1 MASAVN
7 ALNSLLRGTSIDDH
21 EEALKLANA
30 AIATGKAGSA
40 SVEQLT
46 ALHAKVVALLKLD
59 RFDDA
64 LRTVAAGGD
73 ALAARCV
80 VERAYALYK
89 TGDLDAAAEL
99 CSNSSSSNSSST
111 EKESRAL
118 KHVAAQVAYRAE
130 DFDRAAALYSGLTED
145 AETADA
151 AAVGE
156 ATDVRI
162 NALAVSAQ
170 RAWQGRGLTTV
181 SAGQDASLDAGR
193 REDLDSFEM
202 AYNAACVA
210 LSRGDVSRASVLLRR
225 AQQLCEGSDELS
237 DEDKQSELLPI
248 LIQQVYALTRLGR
261 HDDAAALQ
269 KAIDASETEGSA
281 KVVAST
287 NSVVLR
293 NSGSGNSGNPYVV
306 QRQIEAI
313 PTPPSGS
320 DRLFSHQARILRRNQ
335 YAIELQCFKFKGVL
349 GRTAKQL
356 KQNTSTTATLPDTV
370 DLGIYGAAAKAE
382 LQTGKDALRR
392 ILPLLEHRPD
402 DIGLLLTAIQLQLQA
417 NNAEAA
423 LSLLEAFF
431 SRSEQS
437 AARFAPGLVA
447 LAVALYKLQGR
458 RHAVRT
464 ELAKALAHWQLTANT
479 SSTASSSSSPSPPPS
494 SFSSSSSSSAVPASL
509 LRAAGVELLHS
520 QDPADQAA
528 ATAAFE
534 KLHAA
539 SPSDKTAVAG
549 LVASLAAAQSAEDSS
564 ASPAQIERQQKLAQA
579 LTPVDQ
585 LIKGVDVA
593 SLLQGGVAA
602 LSTAAPVKSKK
613 RSAAAATAGEDAGA
627 ADGQA
632 AKKTKT
638 TGSAA
643 AAPKLKLSRQ
653 ARKLQAKSEKEEG
666 SFDLNKKMDPERW
679 LPLRDRSSYRPPKG
693 KKGRGRRGEA
703 ATMQGGVVKEEETL
717 VLAGGAGSVRVEK
730 APQGP
735 SGSGA
740 AKKRKKGKK

>member
-30 AIATGKAGSA
+30 AISAGKAGA
-40 SVEQLT
+40 TSVDQLT

-89 TGDLDAAAEL
+89 TGELDAAAEL
-99 CSNSSSSNSSST
+99 SST
-111 EKESRAL
+111 AARDNRAL

-130 DFDRAAALYSGLTED
+130 DLDLAASLYSALAKD
-145 AETADA
+145 AETSDA
-151 AAVGE
+151 AGVGE

-170 RAWQGRGLTTV
+170 RAWQGRGATTV

-193 REDLDSFEM
+193 REDLESFEM

-210 LSRGDVSRASVLLRR
+210 VSRGDVSRASILLRR
-225 AQQLCEGSDELS
+225 AQQLCEGSEELS

-287 NSVVLR
+287 NSVVLQ
-293 NSGSGNSGNPYVV
+293 NSNASNNPYIV
-306 QRQIEAI
+306 QRQVEAI
-313 PTPPSGS
+313 PTPPIGS

-335 YAIELQCFKFKGVL
+335 YTIELQCFKFKGVL
-349 GRTAKQL
+349 SRTSKQL
-356 KQNTSTTATLPDTV
+356 KQQTDDNKENVPTNTATSPDTV
-370 DLGIYGAAAKAE
+370 DLGVYGAAAKAE

-392 ILPLLEHRPD
+392 ILPLLEHRPQD
-402 DIGLLLTAIQLQLQA
+402 VGLLLTAVQLQLQA
-417 NNAEAA
+417 HNAEAA
-423 LSLLEAFF
+423 LSLLETYF
-431 SRSEQS
+431 SRAEQS
-437 AARFAPGLVA
+437 ASASATNARFAPGLVA
-447 LAVALYKLQGR
+447 LAIALYKLQGR

-464 ELAKALAHWQLTANT
+464 ELAKALAHWHREGK
-479 SSTASSSSSPSPPPS
+479 SSSD
-494 SFSSSSSSSAVPASL
+494 APASL

-539 SPSDKTAVAG
+539 DSTDKIAVAG
-549 LVASLAAAQSAEDSS
+549 LVASLAANSADSATSAQA
-564 ASPAQIERQQKLAQA
+564 ERQRKLANA

-585 LIKGVDVA
+585 LVKGVDVA
-593 SLLQGGVAA
+593 SLLQGGVATLA
-602 LSTAAPVKSKK
+602 TAAPAKSKK
-613 RSAAAATAGEDAGA
+613 RSAAAAAAGEEAAASDA
-627 ADGQA
+627 QA

-638 TGSAA
+638 G
-643 AAPKLKLSRQ
+643 AAPKLSRQ
-653 ARKLQAKSEKEEG
+653 ARKLQAKSDKEEG
-666 SFDLNKKMDPERW
+666 SFDPNKKMDPERW
-679 LPLRDRSSYRPPKG
+679 LPVRDRSSYRPPKG

-717 VLAGGAGSVRVEK
+717 ALAGGAGSVRVEK

>member
-30 AIATGKAGSA
+30 AISTGKAGSS
-40 SVEQLT
+40 SVDQLT
-46 ALHAKVVALLKLD
+46 ALHTKVVALLKLD

-64 LRTVAAGGD
+64 LRTISAGGD
-73 ALAARCV
+73 AVAARCV
-80 VERAYALYK
+80 IERAYALYK

-99 CSNSSSSNSSST
+99 SNSND
-111 EKESRAL
+111 SRAL

-130 DFDRAAALYSGLTED
+130 DFDRAASLYVRLAED
-145 AETADA
+145 AETEEN

-162 NALAVSAQ
+162 NALATSAQ
-170 RAWQGRGLTTV
+170 RAWQGRGSTTV
-181 SAGQDASLDAGR
+181 SAGQDAALDAGR
-193 REDLDSFEM
+193 REDLESFEM
-202 AYNAACVA
+202 AYNAGCVA
-210 LSRGDVSRASVLLRR
+210 VSRGDVSRASILLRR

-287 NSVVLR
+287 NSVVLQ
-293 NSGSGNSGNPYVV
+293 NNNASNNNPYIV
-306 QRQIEAI
+306 QRQIEAV
-313 PTPPSGS
+313 PTPPVGS

-335 YAIELQCFKFKGVL
+335 YTIELQCYKFKGVL
-349 GRTAKQL
+349 SRTAKLL
-356 KQNTSTTATLPDTV
+356 KRQTSDDDKENKPASAATSPDTV
-370 DLGIYGAAAKAE
+370 DLGVFGAAAKAE
-382 LQTGKDALRR
+382 LQTGKEALRR

-402 DIGLLLTAIQLQLQA
+402 DVGLLLTAVQLQLQA
-417 NNAEAA
+417 HNAEAA

-431 SRSEQS
+431 SRAEQS
-437 AARFAPGLVA
+437 KAASTNDARFAPGLVA
-447 LAVALYKLQGR
+447 LAIALYKLQGR
-458 RHAVRT
+458 HHAVRT
-464 ELAKALAHWQLTANT
+464 ELAKALSHWQQAGKS
-479 SSTASSSSSPSPPPS
+479 SSTP
-494 SFSSSSSSSAVPASL
+494 PASL
-509 LRAAGVELLHS
+509 LRAAGVELLRS
-520 QDPADQAA
+520 QDPRDQAA
-528 ATAAFE
+528 ALSAFE

-539 SPSDKTAVAG
+539 DANDKIAVAG
-549 LVASLAAAQSAEDSS
+549 LVASLSENSPDATTHAQA
-564 ASPAQIERQQKLAQA
+564 ERQQKLAA
-579 LTPVDQ
+579 SLTPVDQ
-585 LIKGVDVA
+585 LVKGVDIA

-602 LSTAAPVKSKK
+602 LAPTAPAKSKK
-613 RSAAAATAGEDAGA
+613 RAAAGEDAAAATDGQPAKKAKTGA
-627 ADGQA
+627 A
-632 AKKTKT
+632 
-638 TGSAA
+638 
-643 AAPKLKLSRQ
+643 PKLSRQ
-653 ARKLQAKSEKEEG
+653 ARKLQAKSDKEDG
-666 SFDLNKKMDPERW
+666 SFDPNKKMDPERW

-717 VLAGGAGSVRVEK
+717 ALAGGAGSVRVEK
-730 APQGP
+730 APP
-735 SGSGA
+735 SGGGA

>member
-30 AIATGKAGSA
+30 AVATGKAGSA

-89 TGDLDAAAEL
+89 TGDLEAAAEL
-99 CSNSSSSNSSST
+99 SSSSSSD
-111 EKESRAL
+111 SRAL

-130 DFDRAAALYSGLTED
+130 DFDLAASLYGGLARD

-151 AAVGE
+151 APLGE

-170 RAWQGRGLTTV
+170 RAWQGRGATTV
-181 SAGQDASLDAGR
+181 SAGQDARLDAGR
-193 REDLDSFEM
+193 REDLESFEM

-210 LSRGDVSRASVLLRR
+210 VSRGDVSRASILLRR

-261 HDDAAALQ
+261 HNDAAALQ
-269 KAIDASETEGSA
+269 KAIDASETDGSA

-287 NSVVLR
+287 NSVVLQ
-293 NSGSGNSGNPYVV
+293 NSNASNNPYAV
-306 QRQIEAI
+306 QRQIESI

-349 GRTAKQL
+349 SRTAKQL
-356 KQNTSTTATLPDTV
+356 KQKSSTNNDADKENQPVSTATSPDTV
-370 DLGIYGAAAKAE
+370 DLGVYGAAAKAE

-402 DIGLLLTAIQLQLQA
+402 DVGLLLTAVQLHLQA
-417 NNAEAA
+417 HNAEAA

-431 SRSEQS
+431 SRSEESTAAS
-437 AARFAPGLVA
+437 ATNVRFAPGLVA
-447 LAVALYKLQGR
+447 LAIALYKLQGR
-458 RHAVRT
+458 QHAVRT
-464 ELAKALAHWQLTANT
+464 ELVKALAHWQQEGKL
-479 SSTASSSSSPSPPPS
+479 
-494 SFSSSSSSSAVPASL
+494 SSSSAAPPASL

-520 QDPADQAA
+520 QSPSDQAA

-534 KLHAA
+534 TLHAA
-539 SPSDKTAVAG
+539 DSTDKIAVAG
-549 LVASLAAAQSAEDSS
+549 LVASLAANAAESTAMS
-564 ASPAQIERQQKLAQA
+564 TQAERQRKLADA
-579 LTPVDQ
+579 LTPIDQ
-585 LIKGVDVA
+585 LVKGVDVA
-593 SLLQGGVAA
+593 SLLQGGVASLA
-602 LSTAAPVKSKK
+602 AAAPAKSKK
-613 RSAAAATAGEDAGA
+613 RSAAAAGGEDPAAA
-627 ADGQA
+627 ADAQA
-632 AKKTKT
+632 AKKPKT
-638 TGSAA
+638 GTA
-643 AAPKLKLSRQ
+643 KLSRQ
-653 ARKLQAKSEKEEG
+653 ARKLQAKSDKEDG
-666 SFDLNKKMDPERW
+666 SFDPNKKMDPERW
-679 LPLRDRSSYRPPKG
+679 LPVRDRSSYRPPKG

-717 VLAGGAGSVRVEK
+717 ALAGGAGSVRVEK